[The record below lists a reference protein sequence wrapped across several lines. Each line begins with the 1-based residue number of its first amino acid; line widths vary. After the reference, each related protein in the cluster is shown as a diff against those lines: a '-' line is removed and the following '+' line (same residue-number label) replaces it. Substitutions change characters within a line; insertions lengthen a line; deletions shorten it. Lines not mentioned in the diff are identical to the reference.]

1 MVLQT
6 FLLCTVVRKIVFVP
20 SLLLLAGA
28 MLSDKR
34 NTGQNFEFQSSSP
47 SKPHHFRQEIRVHTM
62 LWSFL
67 FFRHWSNINIWPLLV
82 VFIHVTC
89 AILCSQLSIS
99 KIVFILL
106 PFYRDWSL
114 FVFLYYIIIQQVHVI
129 HYTKKMFRGYFNFG
143 GKIHI
148 SNLLWLN
155 NSC

>member
-1 MVLQT
+1 MVLQI
-6 FLLCTVVRKIVFVP
+6 FSLCTVVRKIVFVP

-34 NTGQNFEFQSSSP
+34 NICQNSQFQLSSP
-47 SKPHHFRQEIRVHTM
+47 TKPHHFRQEIRGHTM

-67 FFRHWSNINIWPLLV
+67 YFRHWSSINIWPLRIL
-82 VFIHVTC
+82 FIHVTC
-89 AILCSQLSIS
+89 AILCSKLSIS

-106 PFYRDWSL
+106 LFYRDWSL
-114 FVFLYYIIIQQVHVI
+114 FVFLYYIIMQQVHVI
-129 HYTKKMFRGYFNFG
+129 PYTKEMFMGYFNFG

-148 SNLLWLN
+148 YNLLWLN